1 MRKFNFLTLVFLLMS
16 FLGFSQELVTNGN
29 FESGVT
35 GWSGNAANVVTE
47 NGNSYN
53 AANIAVA
60 GNAWDVNLS
69 QVLALTAGKVYTLTF
84 DAWSD
89 RDRTLVAGIG
99 LNENPWSAATAVIN
113 LTSTSKRY
121 TLTLTAPAS
130 SANSRVIFDMG
141 AAVGFVGIDNVS
153 LVEAVVVPPSAQPLV
168 AAPTPTLPES
178 SVKSVFSD
186 AYTNLSVNEWGPF
199 WGDASSRINEI
210 SIENNP
216 TKVMDV
222 KSGQVFAG
230 IDFSSSLFDA
240 TSFTNFYLD
249 YWVADP
255 IPAGLVFNV
264 KLSNHNGGAGETSA
278 VQYTVTPESNKW
290 VRLDIPLDSFV
301 STDASGKLDRNAIA
315 QIVITAARANSGEP
329 VAIYLDNILF
339 YNKNLSTNEVSV
351 SNVVKLYPNPVSQG
365 ESVYVDTEF
374 EKIEVFTLSGQLAKT
389 LEKGKSFSTN
399 GLIKGVY
406 LVKLTAKNGVIK
418 TSKLMVK

>member
-1 MRKFNFLTLVFLLMS
+1 MRKFNFLTFVFLLMS

-53 AANIAVA
+53 AANIAIA

-153 LVEAVVVPPSAQPLV
+153 LVEAVVVPLQH
-168 AAPTPTLPES
+168 
-178 SVKSVFSD
+178 
-186 AYTNLSVNEWGPF
+186 
-199 WGDASSRINEI
+199 
-210 SIENNP
+210 
-216 TKVMDV
+216 
-222 KSGQVFAG
+222 
-230 IDFSSSLFDA
+230 SL
-240 TSFTNFYLD
+240 
-249 YWVADP
+249 
-255 IPAGLVFNV
+255 
-264 KLSNHNGGAGETSA
+264 
-278 VQYTVTPESNKW
+278 
-290 VRLDIPLDSFV
+290 
-301 STDASGKLDRNAIA
+301 
-315 QIVITAARANSGEP
+315 
-329 VAIYLDNILF
+329 
-339 YNKNLSTNEVSV
+339 
-351 SNVVKLYPNPVSQG
+351 
-365 ESVYVDTEF
+365 
-374 EKIEVFTLSGQLAKT
+374 
-389 LEKGKSFSTN
+389 
-399 GLIKGVY
+399 
-406 LVKLTAKNGVIK
+406 
-418 TSKLMVK
+418 